1 MTILIIAAAF
11 IAIGVLIVLAA
22 MRVGPRKGPEPS
34 GGNAGFVLLML
45 GITVFGLGVPAY
57 AIVQNSEDSPTA
69 AVSGVELTAAESKGR
84 DLFRQNC
91 ATCHILE
98 DAAATGAVGPNLDVL
113 RPAPELTV
121 NAIELG
127 RARGQGQM
135 PAGLLAGEDAEN
147 VANYI
152 AAVAGR

>member
-11 IAIGVLIVLAA
+11 IAIAILIVLVA
-22 MRVGPRKGPEPS
+22 MRSGPSKGPQPG
-34 GGNAGFVLLML
+34 GGNAAFALVIVAITAF
-45 GITVFGLGVPAY
+45 GIGVPAY
-57 AIVQNSEDSPTA
+57 AIVNNAEEQSDEA
-69 AVSGVELTAAESKGR
+69 IGGVELTAAQVEGR
-84 DLFRQNC
+84 EMFVHNC
-91 ATCHILE
+91 ATCHTLE
-98 DAAATGAVGPNLDVL
+98 DAAASGVVGPNLDEL
-113 RPAPELTV
+113 RPAPDLTV
-121 NAIELG
+121 NAIEQG

>member
-1 MTILIIAAAF
+1 MTILLIAAAF
-11 IAIGVLIVLAA
+11 IFITVLIVLAA
-22 MRVGPRKGPEPS
+22 MRAGPRRGPEPS
-34 GGNAGFVLLML
+34 GGNAGFTIAMVAIVL
-45 GITVFGLGVPAY
+45 FGLGVPAY
-57 AIVQNSEDSPTA
+57 AIVNNAEEQSDEA
-69 AVSGVELTAAESKGR
+69 KGGVQLTAAEEKGR
-84 DLFRQNC
+84 EMFRQNC
-91 ATCHILE
+91 ATCHALA
-98 DAAATGAVGPNLDVL
+98 DAAAAGAVGPNLDEL

-135 PAGLLAGEDAEN
+135 PAGLLSGEDAES

>member
-11 IAIGVLIVLAA
+11 IALAIFAVLAA
-22 MRVGPRKGPEPS
+22 MRSGPSKGPEPS
-34 GGNAGFVLLML
+34 GGNAGFVVVML
-45 GITVFGLGVPAY
+45 VITAFGLGVPAY
-57 AIVQNSEDSPTA
+57 AIVNNAEEKDDEA
-69 AVSGVELTAAESKGR
+69 ISGIQLTAAEVEGR
-84 DLFRQNC
+84 DMFRQNC
-91 ATCHILE
+91 ATCHTLE
-98 DAAATGAVGPNLDVL
+98 DAAASGAVGPNLDEL

-121 NAIELG
+121 NAIQLG

-135 PAGLLAGEDAEN
+135 PAGLLAGQDAED

>member
-1 MTILIIAAAF
+1 MTILIIAVAF

-34 GGNAGFVLLML
+34 GGNAGFVLLMV

-57 AIVQNSEDSPTA
+57 AIVQNSDDSPTA
-69 AVSGVELTAAESKGR
+69 AVSGIELTAAEANGR
-84 DLFRQNC
+84 DLFRRNC
-91 ATCHILE
+91 ATCHILK

-113 RPAPELTV
+113 RPAPELTL
-121 NAIELG
+121 NAIEQG

-147 VANYI
+147 VASYI

>member
-11 IAIGVLIVLAA
+11 IAIAILIVLAA

-34 GGNAGFVLLML
+34 GGNAGFVIVMVA
-45 GITVFGLGVPAY
+45 ITAFGLGVPAY
-57 AIVQNSEDSPTA
+57 AIVNNADTSPDE
-69 AVSGVELTAAESKGR
+69 AVGGVELTAGEAEGR
-84 DLFRQNC
+84 ELFRQNC
-91 ATCHILE
+91 ATCHVLE
-98 DAAATGAVGPNLDVL
+98 DAAATGAVGPSLDEL
-113 RPAPELTV
+113 QPAPELTL